1 MTISGSKTLT
11 INDFWDVFATQFMRL
26 DNDFQNIWLP
36 MCSSEKY
43 QFTTC
48 GNDILFRKKHL
59 KGVIYHVIIVQLMCL
74 KYQISLRKYI
84 RAICMVFF
92 LNNGTFFEVF

>member
-59 KGVIYHVIIVQLMCL
+59 KGVIYHVIELINTRLL
-74 KYQISLRKYI
+74 PYKLNLRL
-84 RAICMVFF
+84 FF
-92 LNNGTFFEVF
+92 LLSKIRLFRRIRL